1 MLKLIVALMVFLYSL
16 MPASGHRDMR
26 PVQTGGER
34 IAYGAQS
41 TNYMDLYYPE
51 TVKDE
56 TDVVFLIHGGA
67 WIFGDQTM
75 FDDHAMRAAQLGYIG
90 VTVDYSKLSQ
100 KATATQMNDE
110 IYTACRVLKQTL
122 LDKGI
127 TPRKMIVAGHS
138 AGAHLALLYGY
149 THTTDSPID
158 IAFIT
163 AASSPSEFLTLDK
176 RQTVMEKNRYLLTTA
191 LTGTEIS
198 ALTLKCQKEAAA
210 AVAAIT
216 PYEMVRADVPPTL
229 LFHGSRDSWVPY
241 NNSVRLYAKLQE
253 AGVPTEFITIDGAD
267 HFLGMTEGAMETIE
281 SKMLAWAEIY
291 LK

>member
-1 MLKLIVALMVFLYSL
+1 MFKIIVSIMVVLFSL
-16 MPASGHRDMR
+16 MPSSARREMR
-26 PVQTGGER
+26 PVQNGGER
-34 IAYGAQS
+34 VAYGAQS
-41 TNYMDLYYPE
+41 TNYMDIYYPQ
-51 TVKDE
+51 DIRDNM
-56 TDVVFLIHGGA
+56 DVVFLIHGGA

-75 FDDHAMRAAQLGYIG
+75 FDDHAVRAAELGYIG
-90 VTVDYSKLSQ
+90 VTVDYSKLAQ

-110 IYTACRVLKQTL
+110 IFSACTVLKQTL
-122 LDKGI
+122 QEKGI

-149 THTTDSPID
+149 THYTDSPIE

-176 RQTVMEKNRYLLTTA
+176 KQTVMEKNRYLLTTA

-198 ALTLKCQKEAAA
+198 ALTLKCRDKAAA

-216 PYEMVRADVPPTL
+216 PYEMVTASVPPTL
-229 LFHGSRDSWVPY
+229 LFHGSNDSWVPY
-241 NNSVRLYAKLQE
+241 NNSVRLYAKLQDT
-253 AGVPTEFITIDGAD
+253 GVPTEFITIDGAD

-281 SKMLAWAEIY
+281 SRMLAWAEIY
-291 LK
+291 L

>member
-1 MLKLIVALMVFLYSL
+1 MYYKKSRFRNGGFIVLKLIVALMVFLYSL

-26 PVQTGGER
+26 PVRTGGER

-110 IYTACRVLKQTL
+110 IYTACRVLK
-122 LDKGI
+122 KY
-127 TPRKMIVAGHS
+127 RKMRTGIP
-138 AGAHLALLYGY
+138 YG
-149 THTTDSPID
+149 
-158 IAFIT
+158 
-163 AASSPSEFLTLDK
+163 K
-176 RQTVMEKNRYLLTTA
+176 RRF
-191 LTGTEIS
+191 
-198 ALTLKCQKEAAA
+198 
-210 AVAAIT
+210 
-216 PYEMVRADVPPTL
+216 PTII
-229 LFHGSRDSWVPY
+229 RI
-241 NNSVRLYAKLQE
+241 K
-253 AGVPTEFITIDGAD
+253 I
-267 HFLGMTEGAMETIE
+267 M
-281 SKMLAWAEIY
+281 
-291 LK
+291 

>member
-1 MLKLIVALMVFLYSL
+1 MFKIIVSLMVILYSL
-16 MPASGHRDMR
+16 MPSPARREMR
-26 PVQTGGER
+26 PVQDGGER
-34 IAYGAQS
+34 VAYGAQS
-41 TNYMDLYYPE
+41 SNYMDIYYPADVGD
-51 TVKDE
+51 T

-75 FDDHAMRAAQLGYIG
+75 FSDHAMRAAQLGYVG

-100 KATATQMNDE
+100 KATATQMNGE
-110 IYTACRVLKQTL
+110 IFTACSVLKQTL

-149 THTTDSPID
+149 THNTDTPID

-191 LTGTEIS
+191 LTGTEVS
-198 ALTLKCQKEAAA
+198 ALTLKCQQKAAA

-216 PYEMVRADVPPTL
+216 PYEMVTASVPPTL
-229 LFHGSRDSWVPY
+229 LFHGSKDSWVPY
-241 NNSVRLYAKLQE
+241 NNSVRLYARLQD

-267 HFLGMTEGAMETIE
+267 HFLGMTEGAMDTIE
-281 SKMLAWAEIY
+281 SKMMEWAEIY
-291 LK
+291 L

>member
-1 MLKLIVALMVFLYSL
+1 MFKMIVSLMVVLFSL
-16 MPASGHRDMR
+16 MPSSARREMR
-26 PVQTGGER
+26 PVQDGGER
-34 IAYGAQS
+34 VAYGAQS
-41 TNYMDLYYPE
+41 SNYMDIYYPE
-51 TVKDE
+51 NVGDTAN
-56 TDVVFLIHGGA
+56 VVFLIHGGA

-75 FDDHAMRAAQLGYIG
+75 FYDHAMRAAELGYIG
-90 VTVDYSKLSQ
+90 VTVDYSKLAQ
-100 KATATQMNDE
+100 KATATQMNNE
-110 IYTACRVLKQTL
+110 VFTACSVLKQTL

-149 THTTDSPID
+149 THYTDTPIE

-191 LTGTEIS
+191 LTGTEVS
-198 ALTLKCQKEAAA
+198 ALTLKYQKQAAA

-216 PYEMVRADVPPTL
+216 PYEMVTASVPPTL
-229 LFHGSRDSWVPY
+229 LFHGSKDSWVPY
-241 NNSVRLYAKLQE
+241 NNSVRLYARLQD

-281 SKMLAWAEIY
+281 TKMLAWAEIY
-291 LK
+291 L

>member
-16 MPASGHRDMR
+16 MPAAGHRDMR
-26 PVQTGGER
+26 PVQDGGER
-34 IAYGAQS
+34 VAYGTQAS
-41 TNYMDLYYPE
+41 NYMDIYYPE
-51 TVKDE
+51 DCPE
-56 TDVVFLIHGGA
+56 RADVVFLIHGGA

-75 FDDHAMRAAQLGYIG
+75 FYDHALRAAEFGYIG

-110 IYTACRVLKQTL
+110 IFTACRVLKQTL
-122 LDKGI
+122 LDRGI

-149 THTTDSPID
+149 THYTDTPID

-176 RQTVMEKNRYLLTTA
+176 KQTVMEKNRYLLTTA
-191 LTGTEIS
+191 LTGTEVS
-198 ALTLKCQKEAAA
+198 ALTLKLRKEAAA

-216 PYEMVRADVPPTL
+216 PYEMVRANVPPTL
-229 LFHGSRDSWVPY
+229 LFHGSKDSWVPY
-241 NNSVRLYAKLQE
+241 NNSVRLYAKLQST
-253 AGVPTEFITIDGAD
+253 GVPTEFITIDGAD
-267 HFLGMTEGAMETIE
+267 HFLGMTEGAKETIE
-281 SKMLAWAEIY
+281 QKMLDWAEIY